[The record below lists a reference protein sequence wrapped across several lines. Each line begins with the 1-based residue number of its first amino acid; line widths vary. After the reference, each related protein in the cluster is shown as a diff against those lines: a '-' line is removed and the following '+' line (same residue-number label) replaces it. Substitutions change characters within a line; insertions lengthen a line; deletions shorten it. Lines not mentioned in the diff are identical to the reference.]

1 MASWAEYLTDI
12 GRNERTI
19 YEYERRLRLWEAWL
33 WDVRGKAILEAKQA
47 DVIAWQLDLI
57 RSGNGPRTVNGKI
70 SAVNLFYSWLVL
82 IEKIPENPVPNGL
95 SLHVVAPRI
104 KRLTDEELRNILS
117 WFDTLK
123 PNARAAFYTMFGT
136 GARVSEVA
144 RLEYPHVKLQD
155 DAIWIQITDAKWG
168 SDRNIPVIDDKAAKI
183 LFEYWRD
190 QRPDGKPL
198 FKISKRTI
206 QEYATHY
213 SEESGV
219 HFHSH
224 LLRHTFA
231 ARLLEQ
237 GVPMTE
243 IQFLLGHRSLAMTAH
258 YTESAIVET
267 SHLAPT
273 ILQEYGNGGTP
284 PATTPRLRPLDEEE
298 E

>member
-1 MASWAEYLTDI
+1 MMSWAEYLTDI

-33 WDVRGKAILEAKQA
+33 WEVRGKALLEAKQA

-57 RSGNGPRTVNGKI
+57 RSGNGPRTVNGKL
-70 SAVNLFYSWLVL
+70 SAVKLFYSWLVL
-82 IEKIPENPVPNGL
+82 AEKMPENPVPSGM
-95 SLHVVAPRI
+95 SLHVVPPRI
-104 KRLTDEELRNILS
+104 NRLTDEELRGILN

-123 PNARAAFYTMFGT
+123 PNARAAFYTMFGS

-144 RLEYPHVKLQD
+144 RLEYQSVRLID
-155 DAIWIQITDAKWG
+155 DAIWIQISDAKWG
-168 SDRNIPVIDDKAAKI
+168 SDRTIPVIDDKAARI
-183 LFEYWRD
+183 LYEYWLD
-190 QRPDGKPL
+190 QRLDGKPL
-198 FKISKRTI
+198 FKISKRTL

-219 HFHSH
+219 HFYSH

-237 GVPMTE
+237 GVPMSE

-258 YTESAIVET
+258 YTESAIVDT
-267 SHLAPT
+267 GHLAPNV
-273 ILQEYGNGGTP
+273 LQDSSSA
-284 PATTPRLRPLDEEE
+284 ATTPRLRPLDETEE
-298 E
+298 